1 MKVIFLQDVKGS
13 GKKGEVKN
21 VSDGYARNFLI
32 GKGLAV
38 EATAKNM
45 NLLEGQ
51 KASEQHKKDVE
62 KQNAEDI
69 KAAIDGKTVKTA
81 ANAGS
86 NGRLFGSI
94 TTGNVAELIEKQ
106 FGKKI
111 DKKKISLKTEIKN
124 FGTYEAEIRLYSGV
138 TAKVTVDVTES

>member
-1 MKVIFLQDVKGS
+1 MLKDRE
-13 GKKGEVKN
+13 GEVKN

-45 NLLEGQ
+45 NLLDGQ
-51 KASEQHKKDVE
+51 KASAQHKKDVE

-69 KAAIDGKTVKTA
+69 KAAIDGKTVRTA

-94 TTGNVAELIEKQ
+94 TTGNIADLIEKQ

-124 FGTYEAEIRLYSGV
+124 FGTYEAEIRLYNGV